1 VVTIGAFNSGTASNV
16 IPETA
21 ELMGTL
27 RTFSPEVRGRAIERI
42 EELARSIETG
52 FGVRCRVEV
61 IPGYPPCPTDPEL
74 SELLLDVAGELLGPG
89 SASREPP
96 SMGSEDF
103 AFFCERVPGAVLR
116 IGCKGSGPLHSPRF
130 NPDEGAIEVGIK
142 VVVGTLV
149 RLLA

>member
-1 VVTIGAFNSGTASNV
+1 
-16 IPETA
+16 
-21 ELMGTL
+21 MGTL
-27 RTFSPEVRGRAIERI
+27 RTFSPEVRARAIERI
-42 EELARSIETG
+42 EELARSLEEG
-52 FGVRCRVEV
+52 FGVACHLEI

-74 SELLLDVAGELLGPG
+74 SELLLEVSREVLGPK

-130 NPDEGAIEVGIK
+130 NPDEGVIEVGIK
-142 VVVGTLV
+142 VVVGTLL